1 MNGRTARLSVGA
13 AGLVVLWIVTYWWMD
28 PAPTISFDENGTS
41 SSDRVAP
48 PVTRSD
54 GSADVELSSVSD
66 GVAVPIGIQPAKS
79 ITQHE
84 TVASPEI
91 KSRQGPRRP
100 VAKKEPR
107 LYTIRPGDL
116 LSRIAQREY
125 GSIRYT
131 TFLFEHNRER
141 LGLSSPDA
149 IREGQVLEIP
159 PLDGSQATGGGGD

>member
-1 MNGRTARLSVGA
+1 MKGRTARLSIGA

-28 PAPTISFDENGTS
+28 PAPTIRFDGGATS
-41 SSDRVAP
+41 GRDRSASHVSTSGRSVEVQSTPVSDDADTTAGVQPATAVLQQTTVAP
-48 PVTRSD
+48 PE
-54 GSADVELSSVSD
+54 VEND
-66 GVAVPIGIQPAKS
+66 QIPQQPIAAP
-79 ITQHE
+79 T
-84 TVASPEI
+84 
-91 KSRQGPRRP
+91 
-100 VAKKEPR
+100 R

-131 TFLFEHNRER
+131 TFLYEHNRER

-159 PLDGSQATGGGGD
+159 PLNDTTAAGGG